1 MAERRMFAKTIVES
15 DAFLDMPTS
24 ARLLYYDL
32 GMRADDDG
40 FCNAPKKIMRET
52 GASQDDISLLIAK
65 KFILPFDDGVVVIKH
80 WRIHNYI
87 QRDRYK
93 ETKYKKDKA
102 LLNLDENNAYTFG
115 EGKPIPCIQ
124 SVSKMD
130 TQDRLGKDRL
140 GKDNIAANLVK
151 NSLRQK
157 KRTTE
162 DAEEANKEIRHG

>member
-102 LLNLDENNAYTFG
+102 MLNLDENNAYTLG

-130 TQDRLGKDRL
+130 TQDRLEIGKDRL
-140 GKDNIAANLVK
+140 NNTANLVK

-162 DAEEANKEIRHG
+162 DAEEANKEIRNG

>member
-40 FCNAPKKIMRET
+40 FVNAPKKIMRET
-52 GASQDDISLLIAK
+52 GASQDDLSLLIGK
-65 KFILPFDDGVVVIKH
+65 KFIIPFEDGVVVIKH

-102 LLNLDENNAYTFG
+102 QLHLDENNSYTLG

-130 TQDRLGKDRL
+130 TQDRLEIGKDRL
-140 GKDNIAANLVK
+140 NNTANLVK

-162 DAEEANKEIRHG
+162 DAEEANKEIRT

>member
-52 GASQDDISLLIAK
+52 GAAQDDLALLVAK
-65 KFILPFDDGVVVIKH
+65 KFLIPFEDGVVVIKH

-102 LLNLDENNAYTFG
+102 LLHLDENNSYTLG

-130 TQDRLGKDRL
+130 TQDRLEIGKDRL
-140 GKDNIAANLVK
+140 NNTANLVK

-157 KRTTE
+157 KRTQE
-162 DAEEANKEIRHG
+162 DAEEANKEIRT